1 MLDCINMLN
10 TAHDGKK
17 TVEYE
22 STCKN
27 MILLL

>member
-1 MLDCINMLN
+1 MLYCMDMLN

-22 STCKN
+22 LTCNN